1 MIEFCL
7 HFSDY
12 RENYQLIYQY
22 RYRKNQR
29 NYQKIININKNYLSL
44 TPYLEPAW
52 ALWTG
57 ASYPGLEEPA
67 GHSSPPG
74 ILTPRQETV
83 SSFFT
88 AGVVGMKTDSPPKM
102 NAGTHASR
110 TESLLRTF
118 DEVALVS
125 EQ

>member
-52 ALWTG
+52 ELWTV
-57 ASYPGLEEPA
+57 ASYQRLQEHAE
-67 GHSSPPG
+67 HSSPPG
-74 ILTPRQETV
+74 ILTSRQEFV

-88 AGVVGMKTDSPPKM
+88 GAVVGMKTDSPLKM
-102 NAGTHASR
+102 NAGTSVSR
-110 TESLLRTF
+110 TKSLLRTF